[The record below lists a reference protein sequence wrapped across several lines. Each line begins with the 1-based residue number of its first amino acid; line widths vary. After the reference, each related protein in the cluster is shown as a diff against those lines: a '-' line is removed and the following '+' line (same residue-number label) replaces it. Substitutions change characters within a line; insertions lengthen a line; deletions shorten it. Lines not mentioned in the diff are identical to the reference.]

1 MVFLKISLV
10 CIHKNI
16 HHPIIKNGYRTTL
29 IIQTSPCLKQTVD
42 TLKNSA
48 ITQQH
53 LGGGGTVGWGRASH
67 TVHMT
72 DCTGLFT
79 ALVSY
84 MKLT

>member
-1 MVFLKISLV
+1 MHS
-10 CIHKNI
+10 HKNI
-16 HHPIIKNGYRTTL
+16 HHPIIKNCYGTVRSTL
-29 IIQTSPCLKQTVD
+29 IMQKSPCLKQTVD

-53 LGGGGTVGWGRASH
+53 LGGGCRAGQV
-67 TVHMT
+67 TLYMT

-84 MKLT
+84 IKLT